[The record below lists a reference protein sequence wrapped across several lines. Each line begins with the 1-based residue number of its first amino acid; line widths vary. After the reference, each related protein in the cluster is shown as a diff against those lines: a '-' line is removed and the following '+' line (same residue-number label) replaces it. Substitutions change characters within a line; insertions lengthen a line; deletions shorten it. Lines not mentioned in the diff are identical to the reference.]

1 MINIENSVFSVSLF
15 EKHSISKI
23 KLVYYVQNLIDKQRC
38 KWFIKQCSKS
48 VIIYLH
54 VAMMLFDLLLTRN
67 F

>member
-23 KLVYYVQNLIDKQRC
+23 ELVYYVRNLIDKQRY
-38 KWFIKQCSKS
+38 IKQCSIS